1 MFTFG
6 LAVFKKTALPLF
18 GIPAEVEQAPQETV
32 RVPLVA
38 NPVPVSDTS
47 FYDTLGDQ
55 TVAKTPVVSGV
66 EKPLGIPPIGFE
78 FTAVEKPAQEH
89 VFGLTEDDRLAQELQ
104 SLQTPDVYG
113 HQATFKLP
121 DQGAAS
127 APVAVEATSVVKT
140 VQKAMRKGAKLTVVA
155 NPVVETPVKEPTE
168 PLFDF
173 SAMSVEKFEERS
185 RTSLPYALF
194 QEEWGCEDNRFEG
207 LMSNLPVDF
216 VNMRMG
222 GELETHH
229 VATSTGVCSQFRTI
243 APKGITLVVSLY
255 PNGDRTVCFEATD
268 KPGEITLIRYP

>member
-173 SAMSVEKFEERS
+173 SAM
-185 RTSLPYALF
+185 
-194 QEEWGCEDNRFEG
+194 
-207 LMSNLPVDF
+207 
-216 VNMRMG
+216 
-222 GELETHH
+222 
-229 VATSTGVCSQFRTI
+229 
-243 APKGITLVVSLY
+243 
-255 PNGDRTVCFEATD
+255 
-268 KPGEITLIRYP
+268 